1 MQINANKVLD
11 ICLKVWYKGA
21 NANDSHYHLEG
32 YTKMYGSYILPEP
45 TVATQDWVHRGYAMA
60 FVQDALR
67 MGWIA
72 MDNLLCL
79 LGVCALAY
87 VCNFQTAFS
96 ISGFFSGITQKFLLI
111 GGNLISLLVLFFFIF
126 NECVNQWGLVVGC
139 VNFPQCLQGV

>member
-32 YTKMYGSYILPEP
+32 YTKMYGCSILPEP
-45 TVATQDWVHRGYAMA
+45 TDGTSGCVQGGYAM
-60 FVQDALR
+60 
-67 MGWIA
+67 
-72 MDNLLCL
+72 
-79 LGVCALAY
+79 AY

-96 ISGFFSGITQKFLLI
+96 ISGFFSGIVQKFLSI
-111 GGNLISLLVLFFFIF
+111 GGKLISLLDIFFCTFSL
-126 NECVNQWGLVVGC
+126 CVNQWGLVVGC

>member
-1 MQINANKVLD
+1 MQIK
-11 ICLKVWYKGA
+11 CLTFTSKCGIRGA

-32 YTKMYGSYILPEP
+32 YTKMYGCSILPEP

-60 FVQDALR
+60 YTKNDCEL
-67 MGWIA
+67 W
-72 MDNLLCL
+72 LSC
-79 LGVCALAY
+79 
-87 VCNFQTAFS
+87 FS
-96 ISGFFSGITQKFLLI
+96 PSFFSGMAQEFLLI